1 MLLIISGILTF
12 LIIAILLTAAIVF
25 IESKLVYKGDVTIN
39 INDDPENS
47 ITTKA
52 GDTLLGTLNDN
63 DIYIPSG
70 CGGGGTCGVCKCQ
83 VIEGG
88 GELLPTEES
97 HINRKE
103 AKEDWRLACQ
113 VKVKNDMQ
121 IKVPEEIFNVK
132 KWECEVISNKN
143 VSTYIKELNVK
154 LPEGETLDFRAG
166 GYIQIDV
173 PKYSMDFRKDIQVDE
188 KFKQEWEENGV
199 FDLSIK
205 NKEETSRAY
214 SMANY
219 PVEDKIIKLN
229 VRIATPPWDSKKG
242 KFKNVP
248 PGICSSYIFGLKP
261 GDKVKVSGPYG
272 EFFARDTDN
281 EMVFIGGGAGMA
293 PMRSLI
299 FDQLLRLKS
308 NRKMTFWYGARS
320 LREVF
325 YREEFDKLAAEY
337 DNFDWYLA
345 LSDPKPEDDWKGLC
359 GFIHLVLLDNYL
371 KDHPEPEECE
381 YYICGP
387 PMMLQAVQKMLY
399 DLGVEQENILYDDFG

>member
-25 IESKLVYKGDVTIN
+25 IESKLVYKGNVTIN
-39 INDDPENS
+39 INDDPESS
-47 ITTKA
+47 IKTKA

-83 VIEGG
+83 VLEGG

-97 HINRKE
+97 HINRKQ

-113 VKVKNDMQ
+113 VKVKNDMK
-121 IKVPEEIFNVK
+121 IKVPDEIFNVK

-143 VSTYIKELNVK
+143 VSTYIKELNLK
-154 LPEGETLDFRAG
+154 LPQGETLDFRAG

-173 PKYSMDFRKDIQVDE
+173 PKYSMDFRNDIEVDE
-188 KFKQEWEENGV
+188 KFKQEWEENSI
-199 FDLSIK
+199 FELSIK
-205 NKEETSRAY
+205 NNEITSRAY
-214 SMANY
+214 SMASY
-219 PVEDKIIKLN
+219 PVENDIIKLN

-261 GDKVKVSGPYG
+261 GDKVMVSGPYG
-272 EFFARDTDN
+272 EFFAKDTDK

-293 PMRSLI
+293 PMRSHI
-299 FDQLLRLKS
+299 FDQLLRRKT

-325 YREEFDKLAAEY
+325 YREEFDKLAAEH
-337 DNFDWYLA
+337 DNFDWHLA
-345 LSDPKPEDDWKGLC
+345 LSNPKPEDNWKGLC
-359 GFIHLVLLDNYL
+359 GFIHLVLLENYL

-387 PMMLQAVQKMLY
+387 PMMLQAMLKMLY
-399 DLGVEQENILYDDFG
+399 DLGVESENILYDDFG

>member
-1 MLLIISGILTF
+1 MLFIISGILTF

-47 ITTKA
+47 IKTTA

-63 DIYIPSG
+63 GIFIPSG

-113 VKVKNDMQ
+113 VKVKNDMK
-121 IKVPEEIFNVK
+121 IKVPDEIFNVK
-132 KWECEVISNKN
+132 KWECEVISNEN

-173 PKYSMDFRKDIQVDE
+173 PKYSMNFHEDIQVGE

-199 FDLSIK
+199 FDLAIK
-205 NKEETSRAY
+205 NSEETSRAY

-242 KFKNVP
+242 KFKNLP

-261 GDKVKVSGPYG
+261 GDKIKVSGPYG
-272 EFFARDTDN
+272 EFFAKDTDN

-293 PMRSLI
+293 PMRSHI
-299 FDQLLRLKS
+299 FDQLLRLHS
-308 NRKMTFWYGARS
+308 SRKMTFWYGARS

-325 YREEFDKLAAEY
+325 YREEFDKLAAEH

-359 GFIHLVLLDNYL
+359 GFIHLVLLEEYL
-371 KDHPEPEECE
+371 KDHSEPEECE

-387 PMMLQAVQKMLY
+387 PMMLQAVLKMLY
-399 DLGVEQENILYDDFG
+399 DLGVEPENILYDDFG